1 MKQLFAKDKLVKT
14 VGIATAALT
23 LSVVTIIGAVSAQEP
38 TDDGQTG
45 RRGPRGNSELHAY
58 LHSEDVRGQMKSA
71 LAEALGVTVEE
82 LEAAKENGQSIRE
95 LAEAQGVELSEVQEA
110 KKAALIAAIEEAVDE
125 GTITQEQADQ
135 MLERIENG
143 NFRKGP
149 RRGRGGNGDGFR
161 GGFSGPRGGNGPAND
176 ATTL

>member
-1 MKQLFAKDKLVKT
+1 MKQLFTKDKLVKT

-45 RRGPRGNSELHAY
+45 RRGPKGNSELHAY
-58 LHSEDVRGQMKSA
+58 LHNEDVRGQMQSA
-71 LAEALGVTVEE
+71 IAEALGITVEE
-82 LEAAKENGQSIRE
+82 LEAAKENGQSIRD
-95 LAEAQGVELSEVQEA
+95 LAEAQGVELSELQEA
-110 KKAALIAAIEEAVDE
+110 RKAALIEAVEEAVDE
-125 GTITQEQADQ
+125 GTITQAQADQ

-143 NFRKGP
+143 NVRKGP
-149 RRGRGGNGDGFR
+149 RRGRGGHGDGFR
-161 GGFSGPRGGNGPAND
+161 GSFGAPRGGNGPAGD

>member
-82 LEAAKENGQSIRE
+82 LEAAKENGQSIRD
-95 LAEAQGVELSEVQEA
+95 LAEANNVDRETL
-110 KKAALIAAIEEAVDE
+110 KAAKDEVMQEVLAQAVVD
-125 GTITQEQADQ
+125 GVITQEQADQ
-135 MLERIENG
+135 FAERA
-143 NFRKGP
+143 
-149 RRGRGGNGDGFR
+149 GRGFGGKR
-161 GGFSGPRGGNGPAND
+161 GGRAFANIID
-176 ATTL
+176 RDEMKSVVAEALSLIHI